1 MSSGSDIRQSMCMS
15 TRDELAWRQRRMSDA
30 LIGVALSGRTIV
42 KLSSVLKETGEG
54 KEWFVSL
61 RERRLERAGSGRM
74 CGGGAATC
82 GRDNDGVNGAS
93 GNTLM
98 FSRRREEQ
106 CSDGGY
112 RKWRNLWATSSE
124 DVRIDKAWI
133 CGVFA

>member
-15 TRDELAWRQRRMSDA
+15 TRDGLAWRQRRMSDA